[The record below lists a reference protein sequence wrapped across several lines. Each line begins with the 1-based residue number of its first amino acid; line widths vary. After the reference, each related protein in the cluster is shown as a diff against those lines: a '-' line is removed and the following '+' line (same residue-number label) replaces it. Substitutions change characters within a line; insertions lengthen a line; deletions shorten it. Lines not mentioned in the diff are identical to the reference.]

1 MRLPSKVTPYKQSIL
16 QRFMPVLKALKKKP
30 MTPPEL
36 FSMLDGSVKGVGDFV
51 EVLDCL
57 YALTVVELDDKDG
70 LLRYVD

>member
-16 QRFMPVLKALKKKP
+16 PRFIPVLKALKKKP

-36 FSMLDGSVKGVGDFV
+36 FAKVDGSVKGVGDFV

-57 YALTVVELDDKDG
+57 YALRAIELDDRDG